1 MFAAGSMRESRS
13 GVVEL
18 RAVAAPTLAL
28 LLDFVYSGRVP
39 AAEALRSEQA
49 AALLVAADMMRVLS
63 LKAQCE
69 RSLVASVSEENC
81 AALLALAARFGCPEL
96 RAEATTQTL
105 AAFGAV
111 WPTVEFLQLPQDLVE
126 ELLGD
131 LKLNVASEEE
141 VLTAAVA
148 WLKWPGAE
156 RPRCE
161 DEEAAYG
168 VLRHVKFPC
177 LPGAALRAAENLA
190 AEMGPKCRRLVE
202 EAWSYRLSP
211 ARREELKSERSSPR
225 PSTGRVE
232 ALLLMGSDASVCVM
246 RPLLP
251 SPSPSLPSLSSS
263 SSSSA
268 SLSAVLSTATSSSSS
283 ASASSAAPLPSSAAL
298 SSTAVA
304 FASSS
309 SPAVAV
315 ESPVSPPPAAAVDHE
330 FSFSTRMARLPRTT
344 SSTSPSPPLSSSGC
358 ALLPTSNAAALGGFV
373 FVLCRTGL
381 EGAESLWK
389 YEPCADGWIECRA
402 PTPTAKTTTTK
413 RRNSPALVAAGE
425 RLYLLGGGVR
435 SVSSYDPRSNT
446 WRAAGHLELA
456 VASPA
461 AVSLGGW
468 IYLFGGESDGT
479 GAAGGSRT
487 AGGHGGTVAAVQ
499 RYDPRSETTELL
511 RDMPV
516 AELVLAV
523 AFEGRVYLA
532 ARAGGCPP
540 RRLLQ
545 YDPQQEGDGGGG
557 GGFTELP
564 SETPGRAAALTAL
577 VVHGARLFAFS
588 ARFYARCGRPRDAAW
603 ETARPIAGFTSV
615 RDALTFPLA
624 CATTPAPAR
633 R

>member
-1 MFAAGSMRESRS
+1 MEN
-13 GVVEL
+13 
-18 RAVAAPTLAL
+18 
-28 LLDFVYSGRVP
+28 RV
-39 AAEALRSEQA
+39 R
-49 AALLVAADMMRVLS
+49 RVS
-63 LKAQCE
+63 PPSP
-69 RSLVASVSEENC
+69 R
-81 AALLALAARFGCPEL
+81 RP
-96 RAEATTQTL
+96 
-105 AAFGAV
+105 
-111 WPTVEFLQLPQDLVE
+111 LPRPPRQ
-126 ELLGD
+126 
-131 LKLNVASEEE
+131 

-156 RPRCE
+156 HPRWE

-190 AEMGPKCRRLVE
+190 AELGLKCRRLVE

-211 ARREELKSERSSPR
+211 ARREELKSERSCPR

-251 SPSPSLPSLSSS
+251 SPSLSSS
-263 SSSSA
+263 SSSSLSA
-268 SLSAVLSTATSSSSS
+268 SLSAVLSAATSSSPSASASSSS
-283 ASASSAAPLPSSAAL
+283 ASASSAAAPLPSSAAL
-298 SSTAVA
+298 SSPAAA

-315 ESPVSPPPAAAVDHE
+315 ESPVSSPPAAVDRE
-330 FSFSTRMARLPRTT
+330 FSFTTRMARLPRPT
-344 SSTSPSPPLSSSGC
+344 SSTSLSQPSSSSSAC
-358 ALLPTSNAAALGGFV
+358 ALMPTSNAAVLGGFV
-373 FVLCRTGL
+373 FVLCRKGL
-381 EGAESLWK
+381 GGTESLCK

-402 PTPTAKTTTTK
+402 PTPTAATTTTT

-446 WRAAGHLELA
+446 WREAGHLELP

-479 GAAGGSRT
+479 GAAGDSRT
-487 AGGHGGTVAAVQ
+487 AGGHGGPAVAAVQ

-545 YDPQQEGDGGGG
+545 YDPQQQEASGGGG

-564 SETPGRAAALTAL
+564 SETPSRAAALTAL

-588 ARFYARCGRPRDAAW
+588 ARFYARRSRPRDAAW
-603 ETARPIAGFTSV
+603 EAARPIAGFTSV
-615 RDALTFPLA
+615 RDAVTFPLA
-624 CATTPAPAR
+624 CATTPARDAPAAAR
-633 R
+633 RQL